1 MRSRER
7 QDQPGRLLRGLR
19 RESEELTV
27 LATAIR
33 LVAFVLASQ
42 TLADGATASA
52 EQPGAAPGPG
62 WLRLAAGTAA
72 RVDIAPWRAY
82 DEPEAALAASAA
94 SVEGDFSADLAR
106 PNDVFFE
113 PIGVRVRILR
123 VLAGGRIALV
133 RGLTGGWVAY
143 APLDRLVPEV
153 PPGTRLRVAG
163 GFGGFADF
171 LPALDATGAQARELA
186 TGTELLSLGMG
197 AATIAGGDSDLVR
210 VEVRVLTGPQRGRT
224 GWIPAAFTGIPL
236 ARPPAQSEE
245 AVRACLCRLVRF
257 GPDS

>member
-1 MRSRER
+1 LVAS
-7 QDQPGRLLRGLR
+7 
-19 RESEELTV
+19 V
-27 LATAIR
+27 LA
-33 LVAFVLASQ
+33 FE
-42 TLADGATASA
+42 TLANVPTIAA
-52 EQPGAAPGPG
+52 EQPGAAPVPG
-62 WLRLAAGTAA
+62 WLRLATGTAA
-72 RVDIAPWRAY
+72 RVDIAPWPTY

-94 SVEGDFSADLAR
+94 SVQRDFSADLAR
-106 PNDVFFE
+106 PNDVFYE
-113 PIGVRVRILR
+113 PIGVRVRIVR

-133 RGLTGGWVAY
+133 RGLTGEWVAY
-143 APLDRLVPEV
+143 APLDRVVPEV

-186 TGTELLSLGMG
+186 TGTEVVALGMG
-197 AATIAGGDSDLVR
+197 AATVAGGDSDLVR
-210 VEVRVLTGPQRGRT
+210 VQVRVLTGPQRGQT

-257 GPDS
+257 GPDQ